1 MVTLKYAASTR
12 RPAGPKMM
20 GGNLLF
26 FGGVTDST
34 AEVTVEYTFIP
45 EDDATP
51 EPPAKDLAALAAGAM
66 VLLLAVR
73 HSRRTA

>member
-1 MVTLKYAASTR
+1 
-12 RPAGPKMM
+12 M